1 VKKTEDE
8 ATKRLRKARALGST
22 LAASMKPRI
31 GDLVRF
37 RGSKR
42 GEHCGLLVEIGPP
55 GPISHVVRRLR
66 DVRGRG
72 ALWAAGSVWCA
83 EAHELVVTHRHVRVS
98 R

>member
-1 VKKTEDE
+1 M
-8 ATKRLRKARALGST
+8 SP
-22 LAASMKPRI
+22 SMKPRV

-37 RGSKR
+37 RDSKR

-66 DVRGRG
+66 GVRGRG
-72 ALWAAGSVWCA
+72 ACWAAGSVWCA
-83 EAHELVVTHRHVRVS
+83 SARDLVVTHRHVRVS